1 MTSMPEPDH
10 RRADDPALV
19 DARVDAL
26 AGEVV
31 ASYVAGLTPE
41 EIAEIYVLPL
51 SAVRDVLETSGAKPP
66 APKAKSFRL
75 LRRGRRD
82 GAA

>member
-1 MTSMPEPDH
+1 MPEPEQ
-10 RRADDPALV
+10 RRGEDPALV

-31 ASYVAGLTPE
+31 ASYVAGLSPE
-41 EIAEIYVLPL
+41 EIAEIYVLPV
-51 SAVRDVLETSGAKPP
+51 SAVRDVLQTSGAKQPP
-66 APKAKSFRL
+66 KKVKSFRL